1 VERLSDWKINIV
13 SRLSQLE
20 KEDVEKSN
28 SRRNELIFCYPSSL
42 KAEEFHK
49 TLSRVQSSNVV
60 VAADCGWA
68 YAAMASGIKTFNMHS
83 RALFE
88 SVVPKIY
95 WGGVGELVDPIKDP
109 SCDRQCSAQRLIA
122 AMPPDSPR
130 PFHEFESFSQM
141 TPEWKANHY
150 NRGYPKTLACWGSSP
165 ACLDYDNDAIEG
177 LVDKIKLQEN
187 SLGVLV

>member
-1 VERLSDWKINIV
+1 
-13 SRLSQLE
+13 LE

-122 AMPPDSPR
+122 AMPPNSPR
-130 PFHEFESFSQM
+130 PFHEFENFSQM
-141 TPEWKANHY
+141 TPEWRTNCY
-150 NRGYPKTLACWGSSP
+150 NRDYPSTLACWGSYNP
-165 ACLDYDNDAIEG
+165 PCLNHDNEAIER
-177 LVDKIKLQEN
+177 LTDQIKLQATF
-187 SLGVLV
+187 